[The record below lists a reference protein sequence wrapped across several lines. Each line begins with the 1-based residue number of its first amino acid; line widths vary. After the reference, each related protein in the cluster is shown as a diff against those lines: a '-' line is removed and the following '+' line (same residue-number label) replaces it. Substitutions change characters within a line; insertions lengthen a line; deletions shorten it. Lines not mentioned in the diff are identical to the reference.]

1 MLECHHKDIIAKTN
15 IIKKDQFE
23 KYLID
28 NNKKHIIFDFDE
40 TLCTL
45 LIDWTPWRK
54 ELDELFAASDLTPK
68 NEPDFNYAVIVNL
81 YIEKYGKAGRDE
93 IVALNYRIE
102 KDYYSGYELSPIALP
117 LLESVEKIAQLYLW
131 TSNDRRTVA
140 PILRELEIAD
150 KFQKI
155 ITRNDVEYVKPK
167 AVGFALIYDERNARS
182 QYLLIG
188 DSRSD
193 SGAATDAGID
203 FINIAEFND
212 FLD

>member
-1 MLECHHKDIIAKTN
+1 M
-15 IIKKDQFE
+15 
-23 KYLID
+23 
-28 NNKKHIIFDFDE
+28 
-40 TLCTL
+40 